1 MEGVERMMRQVRSHV
16 EELRPEHVALV
27 ALCGEDCGKIS
38 RLLPP
43 GVRYVSEQVLGGYLR
58 EVFRL

>member
-1 MEGVERMMRQVRSHV
+1 MMRQVRSHV